1 MRCSFLSCKEVRI
14 TIFLEEVFL
23 TEGVSYKRVPYK
35 DFQIWCSFIEK
46 SVSYIEGVSYREC
59 ILQGGSTVSFN
70 FAIYVFTL
78 HAEKSVVKFLVF
90 SYHIYIYKND

>member
-1 MRCSFLSCKEVRI
+1 MY
-14 TIFLEEVFL
+14 L
-23 TEGVSYKRVPYK
+23 TEGVSSREGPLQG
-35 DFQIWCSFIEK
+35 FPNLGCFIEK